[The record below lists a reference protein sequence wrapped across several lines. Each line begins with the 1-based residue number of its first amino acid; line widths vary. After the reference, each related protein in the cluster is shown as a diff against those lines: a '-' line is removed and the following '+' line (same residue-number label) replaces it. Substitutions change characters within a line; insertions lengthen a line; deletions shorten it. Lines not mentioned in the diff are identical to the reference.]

1 MNRRDWLRFPR
12 SLVLWLGLLVVSA
25 PVRAEAGDAARESS
39 DPGPS
44 PEAVTKAREHF
55 LRAEKLYK
63 DGAFEAS
70 LVELIKA
77 YEIAPSYR
85 ILYNIGI
92 TNLEIGDYAAA
103 IRALQQYLAEG
114 GEEVPAD
121 RRRALPEKIRSLRD
135 RVAYVTVET
144 NEEGAEVLVDDI
156 PVGRVP
162 LAEPLLVNAG
172 RRRVAVSLPDRP
184 HVREV
189 VTVAGG
195 ESVNVVLRF
204 PTTEGPPPA
213 VPGPAVPP
221 PARPPKTA
229 PSKPSPERVEPKVES
244 SDTGLWL
251 GWTAT
256 GLLATGTIVT
266 GVLALSASDDLE
278 AERTSYASDPGA
290 KRDALD
296 DAADRAARL
305 GLVTDILGA
314 AAIVVGGVTLYATL
328 ASDDHERSGTLK
340 VQAVPG
346 SLRVRGSF

>member
-1 MNRRDWLRFPR
+1 MAMNRRDWLRFPR

-25 PVRAEAGDAARESS
+25 PVRAEAGDTARESS

-44 PEAVTKAREHF
+44 PEAVAKAREHF

-70 LVELIKA
+70 LVELFKA

-92 TNLEIGDYAAA
+92 ANLEIGDYAAA
-103 IRALQQYLAEG
+103 IRAFQQYLAEG

-121 RRRALPEKIRSLRD
+121 RRGALPEKIRSLRD

-144 NEEGAEVLVDDI
+144 NEEGAEIFVDDI

-184 HVREV
+184 QIREV

-195 ESVNVVLRF
+195 ESVKVVLRF
-204 PTTEGPPPA
+204 PTAEAPTAPGPALPPPA
-213 VPGPAVPP
+213 PP
-221 PARPPKTA
+221 PTTA
-229 PSKPSPERVEPKVES
+229 PSKPSPVEPKVES
-244 SDTGLWL
+244 SNTGLWL

-256 GLLATGTIVT
+256 GLLAAGTVVT

-278 AERTSYASDPGA
+278 AERTSYASNAGA

-296 DAADRAARL
+296 DAADRAERL

-314 AAIVVGGVTLYATL
+314 AALVAGGVTLYATL
-328 ASDDHERSGTLK
+328 ASDEHEPSGRLQ
-340 VQAVPG
+340 VQAAPG

>member
-1 MNRRDWLRFPR
+1 MNRREPIRFPR
-12 SLVLWLGLLVVSA
+12 SFVLSLVLLAVSA
-25 PVRAEAGDAARESS
+25 PVRVEAGDAARK
-39 DPGPS
+39 DPEAAPS
-44 PEAVTKAREHF
+44 PEAVAKAREHF
-55 LRAEKLYK
+55 QRAEKLFN
-63 DGAFEAS
+63 DRAFEAS
-70 LVELIKA
+70 LVELLKA

-92 TNLEIGDYAAA
+92 ANLEIGDYAGA

-121 RRRALPEKIRSLRD
+121 RRRALPEKINSLRD

-162 LAEPLLVNAG
+162 LTEPLLVNAG

-184 HVREV
+184 QVREV

-195 ESVNVVLRF
+195 ESVKVVLRF
-204 PTTEGPPPA
+204 PTTQAQPSAVPPPA
-213 VPGPAVPP
+213 VPPAPP
-221 PARPPKTA
+221 PKKA
-229 PSKPSPERVEPKVES
+229 PATSPPERIQPSVES
-244 SDTGLWL
+244 SNTGLWL

-256 GLLATGTIVT
+256 GVLAAGTIVT
-266 GVLALSASDDLE
+266 GVFALSASDDLE

-290 KRDALD
+290 KRAALD
-296 DAADRAARL
+296 DAADRAGRL
-305 GLVTDILGA
+305 ALVTDVLGA
-314 AAIVVGGVTLYATL
+314 AALVVGGVTLYATF
-328 ASDDHERSGTLK
+328 ASGEDAPSGGLE
-340 VQAVPG
+340 VQAAPG